1 MRIKIEAVDIHMPAA
16 SEIVNLKH
24 NTMNFNEMLTLQR
37 IVSRRRT
44 NYEKHIYRIL
54 KQTFV

>member
-1 MRIKIEAVDIHMPAA
+1 MPAA
-16 SEIVNLKH
+16 VKLKS
-24 NTMNFNEMLTLQR
+24 NTMNKNLLMLTLQR